1 MSDTKVVVELAG
13 VNLPL
18 GQFMELACKR
28 MTMEMT
34 HETSKW
40 EALNR
45 LEAVVEAQAN
55 TIEDQSKEIK
65 TLLKRLEKLD
75 TTVDTLFRVVGVG
88 RQRFPV
94 TPTPAISDED

>member
-28 MTMEMT
+28 MTLDMV
-34 HETSKW
+34 HETGKW
-40 EALNR
+40 ESLQR
-45 LEAVVEAQAN
+45 LEQLVETQR
-55 TIEDQSKEIK
+55 DEIRALQK
-65 TLLKRLEKLD
+65 QYAKLE
-75 TTVDTLFRVVGVG
+75 TTVDTLFKVLNVG